1 MKSLLS
7 TFLVLIFLL
16 SCKNDKIPNENH
28 IMEVVSSEKSLVG
41 VWELVGF
48 YNYKDNKIA
57 DSFMSSDSFRQIK
70 IYTPTKVMWSR
81 LNGLD
86 STDWFGYGD
95 YKITDTT
102 LTETIYYG
110 SNSMN
115 KAIEKSNEFNFG
127 LILNETTYSQI
138 VYNEYGDR
146 VLAENYIRKE

>member
-1 MKSLLS
+1 MKSVFYLCLAVLFLS
-7 TFLVLIFLL
+7 
-16 SCKNDKIPNENH
+16 SCKNNKHPKELKIKEL
-28 IMEVVSSEKSLVG
+28 IKEKTIEG

-48 YNYKDNKIA
+48 YNYKDNKIV
-57 DSFMSSDSFRQIK
+57 DSFMSNDTYRQIK

-95 YKITDTT
+95 YKTTDST

-115 KAIEKSNEFNFG
+115 KAIEKSNKFNFE
-127 LILNETTYSQI
+127 LILNGTTYSQ
-138 VYNEYGDR
+138 VYFNDEGDR
-146 VLAENYIRKE
+146 VLAENYIRIE